1 MDSYKLLSVCW
12 AMTWVCVPMVWG
24 VWCDGEVSRLCQ
36 WSLAWPDQQSSVV
49 FRPRPPPHACVT
61 TRRQTLSCR
70 GWDVSQPRHQPE
82 VRVRSVEAGQRPETV
97 AGWSAPPRCEQSG
110 IIRVSCEQWAVRWG
124 DQTGNTGVEHTWGQ
138 QSWHQDTRE
147 NIYRQSATDSGWV
160 MWTPAAQ
167 SP

>member
-61 TRRQTLSCR
+61 TRRQTVSCR
-70 GWDVSQPRHQPE
+70 GCNVSQPRHQLE
-82 VRVRSVEAGQRPETV
+82 VRVRSPEAGQRPETV

-110 IIRVSCEQWAVRWG
+110 IIRVSCEQWAVSSEVTKQATPEWSTPG
-124 DQTGNTGVEHTWGQ
+124 DSRADIKTPERIFTGNQ
-138 QSWHQDTRE
+138 PLTRAE
-147 NIYRQSATDSGWV
+147 WCER
-160 MWTPAAQ
+160 
-167 SP
+167 